1 MGLFDSV
8 LGAVMKNTQQPQP
21 GQATGGGIT
30 GMAGIGGLISML
42 ASNPQLVQAVLGLL
56 SNDGQQGGLGGLVSK
71 FQQAG
76 LGGAISSWIG
86 GGPNEAVS
94 GAEISSALGENA
106 ISDVADKLGVAPA
119 EAAEQI
125 SKVLPDILN
134 HLTPNGT
141 EPAQGLGNHSDLM
154 GMLGGLFAGR

>member
-8 LGAVMKNTQQPQP
+8 LGAVMNNGQQPQP
-21 GQATGGGIT
+21 GQATGGGIA
-30 GMAGIGGLISML
+30 GMANIGGLIGML
-42 ASNPQLVQAVLGLL
+42 ASNPQLVQAVMSML
-56 SNDGQQGGLGGLVSK
+56 SNDGQHGGLGGLISK

-86 GGPNEAVS
+86 SGPNEPVS

-106 ISDVADKLGVAPA
+106 VSDVANQLGVAPA

-134 HLTPNGT
+134 HLTPDGAA
-141 EPAQGLGNHSDLM
+141 PAQGLGNHSDLM
-154 GMLGGLFAGR
+154 GMLGGLLARR